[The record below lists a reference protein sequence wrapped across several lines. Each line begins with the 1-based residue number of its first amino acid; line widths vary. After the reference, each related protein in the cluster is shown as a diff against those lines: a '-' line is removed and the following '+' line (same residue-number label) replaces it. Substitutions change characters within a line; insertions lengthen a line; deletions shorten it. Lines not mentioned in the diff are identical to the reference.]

1 MSGGIQL
8 SGELINAVKA
18 ALVEHDAAAKDD
30 LMTMQYLSAIIGYVL
45 AHQTNPALNKR
56 GFLDDLSTFM
66 GQVLDQVEADMKPQ
80 QPSQEAFGIWKPG
93 EG

>member
-8 SGELINAVKA
+8 SGELISGVKDV
-18 ALVEHDAAAKDD
+18 LVQHDASADDD

-45 AHQTNPALNKR
+45 AHQTNPGLDKR
-56 GFLDDLSTFM
+56 GFLNDMTTFM

>member
-8 SGELINAVKA
+8 SGELISDVKEA
-18 ALVEHDAAAKDD
+18 IVKHDAEAAND
-30 LMTMQYLSAIIGYVL
+30 LMTMQYLSAIMGYVL
-45 AHQTNPALNKR
+45 AHQTNPGLDKR
-56 GFLDDLSTFM
+56 GFINDLATFM
-66 GQVLDQVEADMKPQ
+66 GQVMDQVEADLKPQ

>member
-8 SGELINAVKA
+8 SGELINAVKD

-30 LMTMQYLSAIIGYVL
+30 LMTMQYLAAIIGYVL

-56 GFLDDLSTFM
+56 GFLNDLSTFM

>member
-1 MSGGIQL
+1 MSDGIQL
-8 SGELINAVKA
+8 SSELISGIKDV
-18 ALVEHDAAAKDD
+18 LVNHDASADND
-30 LMTMQYLSAIIGYVL
+30 LMAMQYLSAIIGYVL
-45 AHQTNPALNKR
+45 AHQTNPGMDRR
-56 GFLDDLSTFM
+56 GFLNDLATFM

>member
-8 SGELINAVKA
+8 SGELISGVKDI
-18 ALVEHDAAAKDD
+18 LVKHDAAAEND
-30 LMTMQYLSAIIGYVL
+30 LMTMQYLAAIIGYVL
-45 AHQTNPALNKR
+45 AHQTNPGIDKR
-56 GFLDDLSTFM
+56 GFLNDLAAFM

-80 QPSQEAFGIWKPG
+80 QPSQEAFGIWKPD

>member
-1 MSGGIQL
+1 
-8 SGELINAVKA
+8 
-18 ALVEHDAAAKDD
+18 
-30 LMTMQYLSAIIGYVL
+30 
-45 AHQTNPALNKR
+45 
-56 GFLDDLSTFM
+56 M

>member
-8 SGELINAVKA
+8 SGELIENVKA
-18 ALVEHDAAAKDD
+18 ALVKHDAAAEND
-30 LMTMQYLSAIIGYVL
+30 MMMMQYLSAIIGYVL
-45 AHQTNPALNKR
+45 AHQTNPGIDKR
-56 GFLDDLSTFM
+56 DFINDLATFM
-66 GQVLDQVEADMKPQ
+66 TQVVDQVEADLKPQ

>member
-8 SGELINAVKA
+8 SGELINAVKD

-30 LMTMQYLSAIIGYVL
+30 LMTMQYLAAIIGYVL

-56 GFLDDLSTFM
+56 GFLNDLSTFM
-66 GQVLDQVEADMKPQ
+66 GQVLDQVEADMNPQ

>member
-8 SGELINAVKA
+8 SGELINAVKES
-18 ALVEHDAAAKDD
+18 LVKHDAAAEDD

-56 GFLDDLSTFM
+56 GFLNDLSTFM
-66 GQVLDQVEADMKPQ
+66 GQVLDQVESDMRPQ
-80 QPSQEAFGIWKPG
+80 QPSLEAFGIWRPG

>member
-8 SGELINAVKA
+8 SGELINAVKD

-56 GFLDDLSTFM
+56 GFLNDLSTFM

-80 QPSQEAFGIWKPG
+80 QPSQEAFGIWRPG

>member
-1 MSGGIQL
+1 MSDGIQL
-8 SGELINAVKA
+8 SGELIADVKA
-18 ALVEHDAAAKDD
+18 ALVKHDAAAEDD

-45 AHQTNPALNKR
+45 AHQTNPGIDKN
-56 GFLDDLSTFM
+56 GFVKDLATFM
-66 GQVLDQVEADMKPQ
+66 GQVVDQVEADLKPQ

>member
-8 SGELINAVKA
+8 SGELIADVKA
-18 ALVEHDAAAKDD
+18 ALVKHDAEAEND
-30 LMTMQYLSAIIGYVL
+30 LMMMQYLSAVIGYVL
-45 AHQTNPALNKR
+45 AHQTNPGIDKR
-56 GFLDDLSTFM
+56 GFADDLATFI
-66 GQVLDQVEADMKPQ
+66 GQVVDQVEADLKPQ

>member
-8 SGELINAVKA
+8 SGELISAVKQV
-18 ALVEHDAAAKDD
+18 LVEHDASAEND

-45 AHQTNPALNKR
+45 AHQTNPGLDKR
-56 GFLDDLSTFM
+56 GFLNDMTTFM

-80 QPSQEAFGIWKPG
+80 QPSQEAFGILKPG

>member
-8 SGELINAVKA
+8 SGELISGVKDI
-18 ALVEHDAAAKDD
+18 LVKHDAAAEND

-45 AHQTNPALNKR
+45 AHQTNPGIDKR
-56 GFLDDLSTFM
+56 GFLNDLATFM

-80 QPSQEAFGIWKPG
+80 QPSQEAFGIWKPD

>member
-8 SGELINAVKA
+8 SGELISAVKQV
-18 ALVEHDAAAKDD
+18 LVQHDAAAEND

-45 AHQTNPALNKR
+45 AHQTNPGLDKR
-56 GFLDDLSTFM
+56 GFLDDMTTFM

-80 QPSQEAFGIWKPG
+80 QPAQEAFGIWKPG

>member
-8 SGELINAVKA
+8 SGELISGVKEV
-18 ALVEHDAAAKDD
+18 LVQHDASAEDD

-45 AHQTNPALNKR
+45 AHQTNPGLDKR
-56 GFLDDLSTFM
+56 GFLNDITTFM

>member
-8 SGELINAVKA
+8 SGELISGVKDV
-18 ALVEHDAAAKDD
+18 LVQHDASAEDD

-45 AHQTNPALNKR
+45 AHQTSPGLDKR
-56 GFLDDLSTFM
+56 GFLNDLSTFM
-66 GQVLDQVEADMKPQ
+66 GQVVDQIEADMKPQ

>member
-8 SGELINAVKA
+8 SGELINAVKD

-56 GFLDDLSTFM
+56 GFLNDLSTFI

-80 QPSQEAFGIWKPG
+80 QPSQEAFGIWRPG

>member
-8 SGELINAVKA
+8 SGELINAVKD

-30 LMTMQYLSAIIGYVL
+30 LMTMQYLAAIIGYVL

-56 GFLDDLSTFM
+56 GFLNDLSTFM

-80 QPSQEAFGIWKPG
+80 QPSQEAFGIWRPG

>member
-8 SGELINAVKA
+8 SGELISAVKEV
-18 ALVEHDAAAKDD
+18 LVQHDASADND

-45 AHQTNPALNKR
+45 AHQATPGLDKR
-56 GFLDDLSTFM
+56 GFLNDLATFM
-66 GQVLDQVEADMKPQ
+66 GQVLDQVETDMAPP

>member
-8 SGELINAVKA
+8 SGELISAVKEV
-18 ALVEHDAAAKDD
+18 LVQHDASAEKD
-30 LMTMQYLSAIIGYVL
+30 LMSKQYLCAIIGYVL
-45 AHQTNPALNKR
+45 AHQTNPGLDKR
-56 GFLDDLSTFM
+56 GFLNDMTTFM

>member
-8 SGELINAVKA
+8 SSELISAVKD
-18 ALVEHDAAAKDD
+18 ALVGHDAAADDD

-45 AHQTNPALNKR
+45 AHQTNPGLDKR
-56 GFLDDLSTFM
+56 GFLNDLSTFM
-66 GQVLDQVEADMKPQ
+66 GQALDQVEADMKPQ
-80 QPSQEAFGIWKPG
+80 QASQEAFGIWKPG

>member
-8 SGELINAVKA
+8 SGELINVVKD
-18 ALVEHDAAAKDD
+18 ALVKHDAAAEDD

-56 GFLDDLSTFM
+56 GFLNDLSTFM
-66 GQVLDQVEADMKPQ
+66 GQVLDQVESDMKPQ
-80 QPSQEAFGIWKPG
+80 QPAQEAFGIWKPG

>member
-8 SGELINAVKA
+8 SGELISAVKQV
-18 ALVEHDAAAKDD
+18 LVQHDASADND

-45 AHQTNPALNKR
+45 AHQTNPGLDKR
-56 GFLDDLSTFM
+56 GFLNDMATFM